1 MDRMAFA
8 LASDSSTGRAPG
20 AGSDD
25 RYESGACNIGPAEI
39 AYRRLWGHI
48 GLLVTVLTLAGLLWV
63 DAPPAARFLIALPAW
78 GTAVAYLQVVFRFCV
93 AFAALGVFNFGPL
106 GAPVHVTDRAA
117 RRRDRARA
125 LQVVFTGL
133 LVGIVAGSVAVLL
146 PV

>member
-1 MDRMAFA
+1 MSGMAWTFA
-8 LASDSSTGRAPG
+8 AASSGGRAPG
-20 AGSDD
+20 VESDD

-39 AYRRLWGHI
+39 AYRRLWGHL

-63 DAPPAARFLIALPAW
+63 DAPPVARFLVALPAW
-78 GTAVAYLQVVFRFCV
+78 GTAVAYLQALFRFCV

-106 GAPVHVTDRAA
+106 GAPERVTDPAA